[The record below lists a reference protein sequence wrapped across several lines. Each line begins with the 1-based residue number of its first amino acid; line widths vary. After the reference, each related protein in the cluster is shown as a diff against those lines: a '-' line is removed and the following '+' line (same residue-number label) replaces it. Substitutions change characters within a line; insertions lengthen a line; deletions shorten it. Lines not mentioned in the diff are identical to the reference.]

1 MDDDMKLLK
10 PAHGDQPAIS
20 GKRVT
25 HWDRMKRMA
34 RRARM
39 NGMQRRAAA
48 LAALTTVIA
57 LIAGCQSALPAAS
70 IPPRS
75 GPLSEHMDISVALW
89 DLAENMTADDPLV
102 HQMEQKLN
110 ITIKPVPITTENYMQ
125 QFQIWASTGQ
135 LPDIFS
141 SDAINSR
148 YYNDWRDRGAIRALP
163 DDLSAYPNLK
173 AYLAT
178 SETAKL
184 KDDGKLYF
192 IPRKTYDS
200 TDYNVLDRLVIYRWD
215 LAQQA
220 GIAKEPET
228 WEEFRAMLA
237 AIVAKDPERKRIT
250 GLTSV
255 NNLLLGGLFWLYSS
269 PAATSDGSGSD
280 FKWIKEDGKFIPA
293 VFSKH
298 AVDSLRLLRD
308 FYADGLIDPDLPA
321 TRGEMGRDKFAQGK
335 AAALLIAGSIQS
347 VDINIYQERWL
358 KLHPGDSRFY
368 DNVKVLK
375 PLPAVDG
382 NRYHAVFKPFW
393 SESYISA
400 KVSDKKMARILQL
413 YDYMNSPEFKDMRH
427 YGLKDVDYAETADGT
442 KKMVDPGVSLL
453 TKYKYF
459 SSLANLLD
467 WDGMFK
473 LNPANVSITP
483 EGQAAQHELL
493 DYSMQMTKKQDYDG
507 RLTDLSTP
515 TKDSFTIF
523 DSDDMIRVMISKLPV
538 ETIWQEIVDGYK
550 AKGLDKMIEE
560 VNAKAKELGIE

>member
-1 MDDDMKLLK
+1 M
-10 PAHGDQPAIS
+10 S
-20 GKRVT
+20 GGVSSGLR
-25 HWDRMKRMA
+25 HAWRRMLRG
-34 RRARM
+34 
-39 NGMQRRAAA
+39 GMQSGMGSADKRGFKRRITALAVAASLLA
-48 LAALTTVIA
+48 LAA
-57 LIAGCQSALPAAS
+57 GCQEAPASSS
-70 IPPRS
+70 IPPRAAS
-75 GPLSEHMDISVALW
+75 LSEHMDISIALW
-89 DLAENMTADDPLV
+89 DLAENMTDDDPLV
-102 HQMEQKLN
+102 KQLEQKLN

-148 YYNDWRDRGAIRALP
+148 YYNDWRDRGVIRPLP
-163 DDLSAYPNLK
+163 DDLSAYPNLT
-173 AYLAT
+173 AYLDT
-178 SETAKL
+178 PETEKL

-215 LAQQA
+215 LAQEA
-220 GIAKEPET
+220 GITKQPET
-228 WEEFRAMLA
+228 WDEFRDMLK
-237 AIVAKDPERKRIT
+237 AIVAKDPEHKRIA

-298 AVDSLRLLRD
+298 AVDSLKLLRE
-308 FYADGLIDPDLPA
+308 FYAEGLIDPDLPA
-321 TRGEMGRDKFAQGK
+321 TRGEMGRDKFAQGD
-335 AAALLIAGSIQS
+335 AAALLIAGSIQG

-358 KLHPGDSRFY
+358 KLHPGDTHFY
-368 DNVKVLK
+368 DKVKLLK
-375 PLPAVDG
+375 PLPSEDG
-382 NRYHAVFKPFW
+382 DRYHAVFKSFW
-393 SESYISA
+393 SESYISSR
-400 KVSDKKMARILQL
+400 VSDKKMARILQL
-413 YDYMNSPEFKDMRH
+413 YDYLNSPEFKDMRH
-427 YGLKDVDYAETADGT
+427 YGLAGVDYRVSSDGV
-442 KKMVDPGVSLL
+442 KQMVDPSVSLL

-459 SSLANLLD
+459 SNLANLMD

-473 LNPANVSITP
+473 LNPANVSISP
-483 EGQAAQHELL
+483 AGQAAQHELL
-493 DYSMQMTKKQDYDG
+493 DYSMKMTKKTEYDS
-507 RLTDLSTP
+507 RLTNLSTP

-538 ETIWQEIVDGYK
+538 EVIWKEIVDGYK

-560 VNAKAKELGIE
+560 VNAKAKAMGIE